1 MANRLVGLSV
11 KTTTYNRLLRIKT
24 VYLKRSKLQR
34 FVNLR
39 EFSQN
44 ASNFTFIFF
53 APKSHFL
60 HQGSFTS
67 FVTNIADGILK
78 PLVSQ
83 IEWNHQLFTCSLKLP
98 LGCKVDKNLTS
109 VNLWIWFEFETE
121 YGQRECLQRTQTI
134 EITLKKSK
142 CNCKILTD

>member
-1 MANRLVGLSV
+1 MVRKSTRV
-11 KTTTYNRLLRIKT
+11 
-24 VYLKRSKLQR
+24 
-34 FVNLR
+34 
-39 EFSQN
+39 FSQHIQ
-44 ASNFTFIFF
+44 FYLHFFF

-67 FVTNIADGILK
+67 FVTNIADGMLK

-109 VNLWIWFEFETE
+109 VNL
-121 YGQRECLQRTQTI
+121 
-134 EITLKKSK
+134 
-142 CNCKILTD
+142 